1 MEIDVN
7 IKKVNGNVERVKYAP
22 QNKYDKN
29 NTIQIKMKLNIKTD
43 ADIIEFLET
52 IENRQGY
59 LKELIRN
66 DMKQRLSK

>member
-1 MEIDVN
+1 MEIDVK
-7 IKKVNGNVERVKYAP
+7 IEKTNGDVQRVKYAP

-29 NTIQIKMKLNIKTD
+29 NTVQIKMKLNKNTD

-52 IENRQGY
+52 LENRQGY

-66 DMKQRLSK
+66 DMGK